1 MATQQVLFA
10 ETIAGMKKAFKRKA
24 YESDSDSEIE
34 KYGNRGQKLKRKA
47 RLSHRGQLVPADG
60 IGSYNESVEYAGVR
74 RSIIHRNQPLVDEE
88 GYEIDSDDDEARIEE
103 ALAAAM
109 ELNPYANINLDSTS
123 FVGLTPF
130 SKLLI
135 VYPDILAPLTASTD
149 LPTHPTLSKPF
160 TSQKLTDLA
169 FQSSMMLRREN
180 HSLWRVRHLW
190 TSLCG
195 DYTWA
200 PCQMMLGPNDSDLFT
215 DDHVAQHLLNL
226 SKPRGQGNSGVS
238 TPATVTAQA
247 RNDDAEAT
255 ANSVDQS
262 REIVPP
268 TATSNQEADVPMI
281 DVGSTDPKDN
291 NDGNSAQS
299 NGLSKTAAV
308 NGDENYKAGNNEGAE
323 KAQDSEKPGPALQPN
338 NSVDEA
344 HQELHVPEIPKS
356 SALSEAPEDS
366 FIHPMFLPPVG
377 ASPDRDLGLPEQE
390 AEDVR
395 RLLALFV
402 QKQEEICRGVKKL
415 HDGLYKAQRL
425 RKNVLHWSKAE
436 AHCGPNRDL
445 SDGED
450 WYDKEEWGLTEDLKK
465 GQDDEEEDTTATAKK
480 TRNRK

>member
-1 MATQQVLFA
+1 MMYVSPEL
-10 ETIAGMKKAFKRKA
+10 R
-24 YESDSDSEIE
+24 
-34 KYGNRGQKLKRKA
+34 NRLTNSLQ
-47 RLSHRGQLVPADG
+47 
-60 IGSYNESVEYAGVR
+60 SVEYAGVR
-74 RSIIHRNQPLVDEE
+74 RSIIHRNLPLVDEE

-123 FVGLTPF
+123 LIGFAPF
-130 SKLLI
+130 SKLLT

-226 SKPRGQGNSGVS
+226 SKPKGQGNSGVS

-255 ANSVDQS
+255 TNSVDQS

-268 TATSNQEADVPMI
+268 TANSNQEADVPMI
-281 DVGSTDPKDN
+281 DVGSADPKDN
-291 NDGNSAQS
+291 NDGNSAQP
-299 NGLSKTAAV
+299 NGSSKTAAV
-308 NGDENYKAGNNEGAE
+308 NGDENYKAGNSERAE
-323 KAQDSEKPGPALQPN
+323 KAQDSEKAGPALQPN
-338 NSVDEA
+338 NSIDEA
-344 HQELHVPEIPKS
+344 HQELHVPEIPKY

-366 FIHPMFLPPVG
+366 FIHPMFLPPAG

-402 QKQEEICRGVKKL
+402 QKQEEVCRGVKKL

-425 RKNVLHWSKAE
+425 RQNVLHWSKAE

>member
-74 RSIIHRNQPLVDEE
+74 RSIIHRNLPLVDEE

-109 ELNPYANINLDSTS
+109 ELNPYANINLDN
-123 FVGLTPF
+123 
-130 SKLLI
+130 
-135 VYPDILAPLTASTD
+135 ILAPLTASTD

-226 SKPRGQGNSGVS
+226 SKPKGQGNSGVS

-255 ANSVDQS
+255 TNSVDQS
-262 REIVPP
+262 REIVPLQRTP
-268 TATSNQEADVPMI
+268 TKRPMC
-281 DVGSTDPKDN
+281 P
-291 NDGNSAQS
+291 
-299 NGLSKTAAV
+299 
-308 NGDENYKAGNNEGAE
+308 
-323 KAQDSEKPGPALQPN
+323 
-338 NSVDEA
+338 
-344 HQELHVPEIPKS
+344 
-356 SALSEAPEDS
+356 
-366 FIHPMFLPPVG
+366 
-377 ASPDRDLGLPEQE
+377 
-390 AEDVR
+390 
-395 RLLALFV
+395 
-402 QKQEEICRGVKKL
+402 
-415 HDGLYKAQRL
+415 
-425 RKNVLHWSKAE
+425 
-436 AHCGPNRDL
+436 
-445 SDGED
+445 
-450 WYDKEEWGLTEDLKK
+450 
-465 GQDDEEEDTTATAKK
+465 
-480 TRNRK
+480 

>member
-74 RSIIHRNQPLVDEE
+74 RSIIHRNLPLVDEE

-109 ELNPYANINLDSTS
+109 ELNPYANINLDN
-123 FVGLTPF
+123 
-130 SKLLI
+130 
-135 VYPDILAPLTASTD
+135 ILAPLTASTD

-226 SKPRGQGNSGVS
+226 SKPKGQGNSGVS

-255 ANSVDQS
+255 TNSVDQS

-268 TATSNQEADVPMI
+268 TANSNQEADVPMI
-281 DVGSTDPKDN
+281 DVGSADPKDN
-291 NDGNSAQS
+291 NDGNSAQP
-299 NGLSKTAAV
+299 NGSSKTAAV
-308 NGDENYKAGNNEGAE
+308 NGDENYKAGNSERAE
-323 KAQDSEKPGPALQPN
+323 KAQDSEKAGPALQPN
-338 NSVDEA
+338 NSIDEA
-344 HQELHVPEIPKS
+344 HQELHVPEIPKY

-366 FIHPMFLPPVG
+366 FIHPMFLPPAG

-402 QKQEEICRGVKKL
+402 QKQEEVCRGVKKL

-425 RKNVLHWSKAE
+425 RQNVLHWSKAE